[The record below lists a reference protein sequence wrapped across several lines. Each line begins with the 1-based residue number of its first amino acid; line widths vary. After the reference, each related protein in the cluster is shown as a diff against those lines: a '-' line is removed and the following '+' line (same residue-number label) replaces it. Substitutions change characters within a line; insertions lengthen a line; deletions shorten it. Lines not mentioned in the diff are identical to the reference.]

1 MAFSKESNSE
11 KKKCFLFEG
20 VKIREDWLTCTGIIP
35 FSHLRVFYANL
46 GSAEIFFANRK
57 RGPQN
62 KWQINILKHT
72 SVPNVGIVDILNG
85 FSISTCK

>member
-1 MAFSKESNSE
+1 MINKGSNCYFSK
-11 KKKCFLFEG
+11 KKWMLYVGHKIFLSQYY
-20 VKIREDWLTCTGIIP
+20 TGIIP
-35 FSHLRVFYANL
+35 FSRLGVFYANL

-62 KWQINILKHT
+62 KWQLNILKHT

-85 FSISTCK
+85 FSVSTCK

>member
-1 MAFSKESNSE
+1 MLVGFCRARF
-11 KKKCFLFEG
+11 
-20 VKIREDWLTCTGIIP
+20 TGIIS
-35 FSHLRVFYANL
+35 FSRLGVFYAYL
-46 GSAEIFFANRK
+46 GSAEIFFAKRK

-85 FSISTCK
+85 FSVSTCK

>member
-1 MAFSKESNSE
+1 MIKNSFFPAINFEDIDHRYHTVFSS
-11 KKKCFLFEG
+11 
-20 VKIREDWLTCTGIIP
+20 
-35 FSHLRVFYANL
+35 VFYANL

-85 FSISTCK
+85 FSVSTCK